1 MGYVNLP
8 ADLQGIFQT
17 LENRVDKLENAQRFT
32 LPNVPVT
39 VTAATGSGTTVTYTA
54 RNNFLAGQ
62 VVTVSGLAIGSGT
75 SLNLVNVSIASAT
88 YSQFTVTNTT
98 VGVSAGTGTAVAV
111 ATSITTNVGDPTYP
125 RLGDQWLN
133 MTNNTIGFVDARGGT
148 GNILSTYGMKVTDT
162 DTSLGSF
169 TGTYQNL
176 FTDGVK
182 LTLAPY
188 RTYRIDAVCAFQ
200 YIQSSVTAA
209 DITLGVYTGGS
220 YALNDFIAIG
230 GNNNNNTNISPN
242 PFCDVISSTIGIFK
256 TVATVSGIV
265 RTGSTAA
272 TVYPYIY
279 SSAAN
284 VNTPVSLAGSSL
296 IVTSLGNSAGI
307 QVGPWA

>member
-111 ATSITTNVGDPTYP
+111 ATSVTTFTGDPAYP

-148 GNILSTYGMKVTDT
+148 GNILSTYGVKSTDS
-162 DTSLGSF
+162 DTAIGSIS
-169 TGTYQNL
+169 TANQNL
-176 FTDGVK
+176 FADGLK

-188 RTYRIDAVCAFQ
+188 RTYKVDAVCAFQ
-200 YIQSSVTAA
+200 YNQSSVTAA
-209 DITLGVYTGGS
+209 AVTLGVLPSSGGVFK
-220 YALNDFIAIG
+220 DFVSVGA
-230 GNNNNNTNISPN
+230 NNNNNTNITN
-242 PFCDVISSTIGIFK
+242 DAFCTITSSTIGIFQCA
-256 TVATVSGIV
+256 ATITGIV
-265 RTGSTAA
+265 RTGATALTIYPFASST
-272 TVYPYIY
+272 
-279 SSAAN
+279 AAN
-284 VNTPVSLAGSSL
+284 VNTPISLAGTSL
-296 IVTSLGNSAGI
+296 MVTSLGNSAGI